1 MADKLNIRPLL
12 NNQFT
17 MFDKLLNDYDWILNE
32 NFIDR
37 VVYLKPGN
45 ELDTFEIKIDSVN
58 IYVSVPLKNCDCL
71 YRVKFDDYFSAFDYV
86 ERCVLE
92 LESTSS

>member
-1 MADKLNIRPLL
+1 MADKLNIHPLL

-45 ELDTFEIKIDSVN
+45 ELDTFEIKIDSTN

-71 YRVKFDDYFSAFDYV
+71 YRVKFDDYFSAFNYV

>member
-1 MADKLNIRPLL
+1 MADKLIIRQLL
-12 NNQFT
+12 NNQFI
-17 MFDKLLNDYDWILNE
+17 MFDKLMNEYEWILNE
-32 NFIDR
+32 NLVDR

-71 YRVKFDDYFSAFDYV
+71 YRVKFDDYFSAFNYV
-86 ERCVLE
+86 ERCGLE